1 MQEFK
6 KKYGSG
12 NTTLIISNKDM
23 NYIMK
28 IILGNFNILLKGVTK
43 TIKKLNKGTKRGI
56 LKYVIRYFRC

>member
-43 TIKKLNKGTKRGI
+43 TIKN
-56 LKYVIRYFRC
+56 